1 MVSSFEYKGN
11 AFSVACT
18 GILLVRK
25 GIVVN
30 QEQYA
35 FTGLCAK
42 RTDDAIM
49 VNKNRFNETEGWTML
64 YPDNNLSDVEIAMML
79 IDEYKVY

>member
-11 AFSVACT
+11 AFSVADT
-18 GILLVRK
+18 GLLLVRT

-30 QEQYA
+30 EDQYA

-42 RTDDAIM
+42 RTDDAVM
-49 VNKNRFNETEGWTML
+49 VCKDRFNEKEDWKML
-64 YPDNNLSDVEIAMML
+64 YPDNDLSDVEIAIMM
-79 IDEYKVY
+79 IEECNVI